1 MCFFFDP
8 YIAYTADDMLYK
20 LYPHNV
26 YVHLDVTSLQRSFSV
41 KLVSMGCLIF
51 PRTCTVE
58 PLLKDTPDK
67 EHLVNQDT

>member
-1 MCFFFDP
+1 MFFFDP
-8 YIAYTADDMLYK
+8 YTADDVLYK

-26 YVHLDVTSLQRSFSV
+26 YMYVHLDVTALQRSFSV
-41 KLVSMGCLIF
+41 KLVSMECLIF
-51 PRTCTVE
+51 PHTCTVE